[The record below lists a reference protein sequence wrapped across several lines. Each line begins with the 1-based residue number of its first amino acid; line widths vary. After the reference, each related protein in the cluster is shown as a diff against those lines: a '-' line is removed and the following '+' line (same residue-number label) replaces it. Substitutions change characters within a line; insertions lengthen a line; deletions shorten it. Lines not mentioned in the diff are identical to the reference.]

1 MTPPKPVDYAMV
13 TVKLDKPAMERTQAF
28 QEIKTALCLKTPDID
43 ESYGAIPMG
52 RGDEYVVLIEEN
64 LANKMKDDKHPNII
78 GVFANPKMEPF
89 LRGDICNPP
98 SMPPGGCIPPEPP
111 KTRGG
116 PRRNPKP

>member
-13 TVKLDKPAMERTQAF
+13 TVKLGKPAMERTQAF
-28 QEIKTALCLKTPDID
+28 QEIKAALCLKTPDID

-64 LANKMKDDKHPNII
+64 LANKMKQDNHPNII
-78 GVFANPKMEPF
+78 GVFANPKLDPF
-89 LRGDICNPP
+89 ITGGCCNPP
-98 SMPPGGCIPPEPP
+98 G
-111 KTRGG
+111 THGG